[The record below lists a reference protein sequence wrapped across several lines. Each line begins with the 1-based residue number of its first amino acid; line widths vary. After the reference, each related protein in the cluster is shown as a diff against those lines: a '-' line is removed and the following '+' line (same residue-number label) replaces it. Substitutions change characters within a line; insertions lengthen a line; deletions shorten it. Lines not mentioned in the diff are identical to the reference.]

1 MDKIVGI
8 ANCAEPEFALGCYH
22 GTFREEGIK
31 KGSIAAIL
39 HVCLALVVVVSC
51 AHALDLHIPG
61 CKS

>member
-1 MDKIVGI
+1 M
-8 ANCAEPEFALGCYH
+8 ALS
-22 GTFREEGIK
+22 EKEGIK